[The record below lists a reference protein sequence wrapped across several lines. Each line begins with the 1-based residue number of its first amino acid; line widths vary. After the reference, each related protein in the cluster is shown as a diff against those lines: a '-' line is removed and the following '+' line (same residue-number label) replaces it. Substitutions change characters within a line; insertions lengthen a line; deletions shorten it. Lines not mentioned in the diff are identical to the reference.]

1 MLQTNVMMNTKFLF
15 LALLTVVFIGCSSD
29 DSDNPDTEEVVS
41 NHFPLTVGNSWTY
54 NNQTAYEDGTFD
66 NSQETISVASS
77 NEAQGVTYYS
87 LTSNLPPLQQGFVTG
102 IITNGELTVAD
113 NQLIYNGELSINL
126 SQMGIDAESLTIPLV
141 NVIMFDADAN
151 TGNTLIA
158 DLDNSFTQT
167 IPIQGNDI
175 TFTFDYDLETFQGDF
190 LESYTAGEMN
200 FDDVFSADV
209 IITIEINAS
218 LPGTVITIPVLD
230 RQEAIQIT
238 NYYANN
244 VGLIYSNTD
253 VHYQFEDINLP
264 TFPSIDDIQFNY
276 TQELD
281 SYTVIE

>member
-1 MLQTNVMMNTKFLF
+1 MKKFRLF
-15 LALLTVVFIGCSSD
+15 FLLILVTTLVSCSSD
-29 DSDNPDTEEVVS
+29 DSSNDTEEVVS

-54 NNQTAYEDGTFD
+54 NNETAYEDGTFD

-102 IITNGELTVAD
+102 ILTNGELTAAD

-126 SQMGIDAESLTIPLV
+126 SEMGIPDAESFTLPLV

-151 TGNTLIA
+151 TGNTLTA
-158 DLDNSFTQT
+158 DLDKSFTQT

-175 TFTFDYDLETFQGDF
+175 TFTFDYDLETFQRDF
-190 LESYTAGEMN
+190 LESYTAGEMI

-230 RQEAIQIT
+230 RQEAVQIT
-238 NYYANN
+238 NFYADN
-244 VGLIYSNTD
+244 VGFIYSETAVN
-253 VHYQFEDINLP
+253 YNFEAINLP
-264 TFPSIDDIQFNY
+264 TVPEIPDYSVNY
-276 TQELD
+276 SQTIE
-281 SYTVIE
+281 SYTIVEE

>member
-1 MLQTNVMMNTKFLF
+1 MKKFRLF
-15 LALLTVVFIGCSSD
+15 FLLILVTTLVSCSSD
-29 DSDNPDTEEVVS
+29 DSSNDTEEVVS

-54 NNQTAYEDGTFD
+54 NNETAYEDGTFD

-102 IITNGELTVAD
+102 ILTNGELTAAD

-126 SQMGIDAESLTIPLV
+126 SEMGIPDAESFTLPLV

-151 TGNTLIA
+151 TGNTLTA
-158 DLDNSFTQT
+158 DLDKSFTQT

-175 TFTFDYDLETFQGDF
+175 TFTFDYDLETFQRDF
-190 LESYTAGEMN
+190 LESYTAGEMI

-230 RQEAIQIT
+230 RQEAVQIT
-238 NYYANN
+238 NFYADN
-244 VGLIYSNTD
+244 VGLIYSETAVN
-253 VHYQFEDINLP
+253 YNFEAINLP
-264 TFPSIDDIQFNY
+264 TVPEIPDYSVNY
-276 TQELD
+276 SQTIE
-281 SYTVIE
+281 SYTIVEE